1 MSPVRTST
9 ERATRSETA
18 RWQPLLTRPWRRNL
32 TALSILSGAMVSGLA
47 LLSIVAP
54 PTSRL
59 VWNASAS
66 APMGLYVVTKGSSPK
81 RHDMVVA
88 LVPDRYR
95 RLAAARHYLPMN
107 VPLVKQVA
115 ALEGDEVCAAGKLIY
130 VAGKLV
136 ARRLDHDVA
145 RRKLPTWNGCVVLSR
160 DQLFLLTSN
169 PGSFDGRYFGLT
181 KAGDVIGKARL
192 VWPY

>member
-1 MSPVRTST
+1 MSPMRTLT
-9 ERATRSETA
+9 GRATRSETG
-18 RWQPLLTRPWRRNL
+18 RQPLLSRGAWRRNL
-32 TALSILSGAMVSGLA
+32 TALSFLSSAMVSGLS

-54 PTSRL
+54 PTLRV

-107 VPLVKQVA
+107 VPLVKEVA

-136 ARRLDHDVA
+136 ARRLDRDAA
-145 RRKLPTWNGCVVLSR
+145 RRKLPTWSGCVVLSR

-169 PGSFDGRYFGLT
+169 PGSFDGRYFGVT